1 MKNAEGF
8 KFMKSQ
14 KQGGQGGRGG
24 PNSHVV
30 TGPRPYFNRD
40 GAKFSGQRFHHGQ
53 GSVWK
58 ENQMAKPQLNNELP
72 QRKLQPWSGLGANH
86 AAEETGNHRTVHDY
100 NAKGNKKRK
109 STGGY

>member
-14 KQGGQGGRGG
+14 KPGGLGGRG
-24 PNSHVV
+24 PNHHVA

-40 GAKFSGQRFHHGQ
+40 GAKFNGQRFHHGQ

-58 ENQMAKPQLNNELP
+58 DNQP
-72 QRKLQPWSGLGANH
+72 QR
-86 AAEETGNHRTVHDY
+86 
-100 NAKGNKKRK
+100 
-109 STGGY
+109 